1 MTQQTTSQTQDETT
15 VQEPTGAPQDAQQAT
30 DAPETPTTPEPAQL
44 MAEAHKQREKLR
56 EARAENDDLQQRLTA
71 AEERRD
77 AVLRDTIGRQLP
89 DHITPDLFWE
99 LTTDLDPLLT
109 EDGLPDD
116 DAIQAAAQ
124 ALAEKYKITRP
135 RGPVIPSQG
144 KTPEKSTPGPSLAD
158 AFRPR

>member
-1 MTQQTTSQTQDETT
+1 MTTNDQNTDQQATS
-15 VQEPTGAPQDAQQAT
+15 APQDAQQTT
-30 DAPETPTTPEPAQL
+30 DAPEATETPTTPEPAQL

-89 DHITPDLFWE
+89 AHVGPDLFWE
-99 LTTDLDPLLT
+99 LTPDLEPLLT

-116 DAIQAAAQ
+116 DAVQAAAQ
-124 ALAEKYKITRP
+124 ALAEQYKITPP
-135 RGPVIPSQG
+135 RPVIPSQG
-144 KTPEKSTPGPSLAD
+144 KSPEKYGGGTTLAD
-158 AFRPR
+158 AFRPRHG